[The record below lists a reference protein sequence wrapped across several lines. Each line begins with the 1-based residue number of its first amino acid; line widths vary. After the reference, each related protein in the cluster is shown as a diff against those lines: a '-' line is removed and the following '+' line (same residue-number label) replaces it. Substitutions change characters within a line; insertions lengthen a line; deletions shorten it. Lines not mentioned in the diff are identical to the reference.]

1 MLHLIALQVSYTTVA
16 AFFSNLLD
24 SSVTEQSR
32 DIGNTSTD

>member
-24 SSVTEQSR
+24 RLEGPSYSSALQV
-32 DIGNTSTD
+32 G